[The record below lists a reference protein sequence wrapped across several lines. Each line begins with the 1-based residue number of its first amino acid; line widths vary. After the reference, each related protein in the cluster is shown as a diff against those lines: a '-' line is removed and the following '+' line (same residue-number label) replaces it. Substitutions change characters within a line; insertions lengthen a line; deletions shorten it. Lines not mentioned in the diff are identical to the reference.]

1 MTMAPDLVL
10 RDIHMPAAPP
20 FWPPAPGWWAVAA
33 AVVLVTLAITWWTR
47 RRAAHRRR
55 IAALFD
61 DAITTA
67 KPGAA
72 QVAAISD
79 LLRRAARRRDA
90 GADRLQGEDW
100 LRFLDAGL
108 PAAPFSTGP
117 GRVLLDGGFRRDVD
131 DSQVAALAPIA
142 RARFEQWM
150 GVRR

>member
-33 AVVLVTLAITWWTR
+33 AVLLVAAVVSWWLR

-55 IAALFD
+55 VVALFD
-61 DAITTA
+61 DAVVGAAT
-67 KPGAA
+67 GAA
-72 QVAAISD
+72 QVAAISE
-79 LLRRAARRRDA
+79 LLRRAARRQDP
-90 GADRLQGEDW
+90 GADRLHDEDW
-100 LRFLDAGL
+100 LRFLDAGD
-108 PAAPFSTGP
+108 ADMVFSQGP

-131 DSQVAALAPIA
+131 AAQVGALLPAA
-142 RARFEQWM
+142 RARFAQWM